1 MACLPANVLLLFYWL
16 LGDSGLISEVQ
27 ALMKLI
33 VGSYLEEIV
42 HWRLLGES
50 IEMGT

>member
-1 MACLPANVLLLFYWL
+1 MSFCEVIGFW
-16 LGDSGLISEVQ
+16 GDSGLISEVQ